1 MIHCDFQRTVVI
13 LHLHPISVY
22 QRIDPSW
29 ESFPVP
35 SESDRKH
42 LPLKA
47 WCHVT
52 AAQFGGRCPVYI
64 LQDVNL
70 G

>member
-1 MIHCDFQRTVVI
+1 MIHCDSQRMVVI
-13 LHLHPISVY
+13 LQLHPISVY

-29 ESFPVP
+29 ECFPVL

-42 LPLKA
+42 LTLKT

-52 AAQFGGRCPVYI
+52 AEFGRCPVYI